1 MCLYKAFTDT
11 NIINMDKKKKRPYE
25 APQLTTVTF
34 KAERGYATSLR
45 SLSFAAL
52 ALGLS
57 ASDNGVM
64 EAKRDNYGLN
74 DFGTW

>member
-1 MCLYKAFTDT
+1 MEKND
-11 NIINMDKKKKRPYE
+11 KRPYE

-34 KAERGYATSLR
+34 KVERGYATSLR

-57 ASDNGVM
+57 ASDAGMM
-64 EAKRDNYGLN
+64 EAERDNYGLN

>member
-1 MCLYKAFTDT
+1 
-11 NIINMDKKKKRPYE
+11 MDKKKKKNYE
-25 APQLTTVTF
+25 TPQLTAVTF
-34 KAERGYATSLR
+34 KAERGYAASLR

-57 ASDNGVM
+57 ASDAGMM
-64 EAKRDNYGLN
+64 EAERDNYGLN